1 MNYQE
6 PRAYSHTFAGKDDD
20 DRYRIKQKAKVMS
33 LIPLKQF
40 GFPPL
45 NVKLIK
51 HFSHTSLL

>member
-6 PRAYSHTFAGKDDD
+6 PRTYSHTFAGKDYDD
-20 DRYRIKQKAKVMS
+20 LYAKVMS

-45 NVKLIK
+45 NAKLIK
-51 HFSHTSLL
+51 HFSHTNLL